1 MFLGITK
8 NSRQTQRN
16 VFVPKIVELIA
27 ASTTGE
33 GDVNNEL
40 LDMDFMFW
48 INFWH
53 FLKLYGDF

>member
-8 NSRQTQRN
+8 NSRPTQEC
-16 VFVPKIVELIA
+16 FLPKIVELIA

-40 LDMDFMFW
+40 LDLDFLFCD
-48 INFWH
+48 NVWH
-53 FLKLYGDF
+53 FLKLNGDF

>member
-8 NSRQTQRN
+8 NSRPTQRN

-27 ASTTGE
+27 ALTTGE

-40 LDMDFMFW
+40 LDMDFVFCD
-48 INFWH
+48 NFAII
-53 FLKLYGDF
+53 FDTF

>member
-8 NSRQTQRN
+8 NSRPTQEC
-16 VFVPKIVELIA
+16 FLPKIVELIA

-40 LDMDFMFW
+40 LDLDFLFCD
-48 INFWH
+48 NF
-53 FLKLYGDF
+53 

>member
-8 NSRQTQRN
+8 NSRPTQRN

-40 LDMDFMFW
+40 LDMDFVFCD
-48 INFWH
+48 NFAII
-53 FLKLYGDF
+53 FDTF

>member
-8 NSRQTQRN
+8 NSRPTQRN

-33 GDVNNEL
+33 GDVNKEL
-40 LDMDFMFW
+40 LDMDFVFCD
-48 INFWH
+48 NFAII
-53 FLKLYGDF
+53 FDTF